1 MSFCEGFHFIF
12 IKEKDY
18 NNYFHKIYQ
27 KILLVI
33 KKKFYETWIFLKK
46 FTHEMRISYGLK
58 SEILKWLA

>member
-33 KKKFYETWIFLKK
+33 KKKFYET
-46 FTHEMRISYGLK
+46 
-58 SEILKWLA
+58 